1 MHYEHLIGYMSDVQN
16 FEKNM
21 SSLSDKWKLLT
32 LLGSMSNIG
41 MDTSETR
48 KAFEDLL
55 DEPLVRLTQETFHKS
70 IDELESKAQS
80 AIDILIR
87 NLFERTADIG
97 FLATD
102 DDIRHYLMFL
112 GTTDTSVSEELRQLK
127 LTKKKALSKHF
138 HEYVAKYSVY
148 ENIILLDTKG
158 KVLVQLDETNPVSIS
173 KDPLIQESLRTHQ
186 GYVETFRTSDLT
198 HHKPSLIYSYRVD
211 HPQTEEPLG
220 VLCLMFKFED
230 ELKSIFQKLTRENPY
245 IALELL
251 NANEEVIA
259 SSSSHHVPVGA
270 QLQTCESETHQ
281 TYYAGFEYLYNAVK
295 TTGYQGYFGPG
306 WIGHAMVPLHLAF
319 RSSSRPSFSKNELF
333 DTVAN
338 ATVFFPKELIDILDK
353 AKKIQTELDITVW
366 NGNVQIANASNH
378 GNPFT
383 KALLNEISKTGE
395 ETKLIFDNTVA
406 QLNTAML
413 TRYLEDQKFQSSLAI
428 DIMDRNLFE
437 RANDSRWW
445 ALTTTFREI
454 LSQASITEND
464 REKMNA
470 ILLTINDLYTVYTSM
485 FIYDRDGFIVAVS
498 NTNDAHYIGKRV
510 GYNWAI
516 QTLHLESTQD
526 YIVSPFEPSIFYDNR
541 STYVYNACIQD
552 FSGQGV
558 GGIGIV
564 FDAQPQFE
572 AMLHDVLPKDEN
584 HEIKD
589 GMFALFIDCQGH
601 VISSTTKEIAIGS
614 SVTLPESILQL
625 SNGQSDAQ
633 MIEYNG
639 IYYTVGATCSSGYRE
654 YKQSD
659 GYSND
664 IIAILYRP
672 IGECQSLIYE
682 EPARRTYTYPIA
694 AGDEKTCEIST
705 FFIGN
710 SVFAIESKDVV
721 CSLVHQEL
729 TSILHASDYNL
740 GVIGYDKR
748 MVSVISLAR
757 LLGIEKNYDK
767 ENDTIIIVKTV
778 IQDQV
783 IYLALAVDAIYSSPE
798 IPLRS
803 ISEYSNILKN
813 ENSLTKAV
821 IIPDRA
827 EDFENEMISILD
839 IQKIYTQLIQPYS
852 RTLYRMSIASKE
864 E

>member
-21 SSLSDKWKLLT
+21 SSLSDKWNLLT

-55 DEPLVRLTQETFHKS
+55 DEPLMRLTQETFHKS

-102 DDIRHYLMFL
+102 DDIRNYLIFL
-112 GTTDTSVSEELRQLK
+112 NTTDMSSSDEMRHIKIE
-127 LTKKKALSKHF
+127 KKEALSRHF
-138 HEYVAKYSVY
+138 QEYVTKYSVY

-198 HHKPSLIYSYRVD
+198 HNKPALIYSYRVD

-251 NANEEVIA
+251 NPNEQVIA
-259 SSSSHHVPVGA
+259 SSSPHHVPVGA
-270 QLQTCESETHQ
+270 YLQTRDCETHQ

-338 ATVFFPKELIDILDK
+338 ATVFFPKELTDILDK

-366 NGNVQIANASNH
+366 NGNVQIANASNNE
-378 GNPFT
+378 NPFT
-383 KALLNEISKTGE
+383 KALLNEISQTGE
-395 ETKLIFDNTVA
+395 ETKTVFDNTVA

-445 ALTTTFREI
+445 ALTTTFRQI
-454 LSQASITEND
+454 LSQNQISDSD
-464 REKMNA
+464 RENMNA
-470 ILLTINDLYTVYTSM
+470 ILRTINDLYTVYTSM
-485 FIYDRDGFIVAVS
+485 FVYDRDGFIVAVS
-498 NTNDAHYIGKRV
+498 NPSESHYIGKRV
-510 GYNWAI
+510 GYNWAS
-516 QTLHLESTQD
+516 QTLQLESTQE
-526 YIVSPFEPSIFYDNR
+526 YIVSPFEPSTFYDNR
-541 STYVYNACIQD
+541 STYIYNACIQD
-552 FSGQGV
+552 FSGHGV

-572 AMLHDVLPKDEN
+572 AMLHDVLPKNEN

-589 GMFALFIDCQGH
+589 GMFAIFIDRFGQ
-601 VISSTTKEIAIGS
+601 VIASTSEAIAIGS
-614 SVTLPESILQL
+614 TITLPESIVQL
-625 SNGQSDAQ
+625 SRGQSDAQ

-639 IYYTVGATCSSGYRE
+639 IYYTIGATCSSGYRE

-659 GYSND
+659 GYNND
-664 IIAILYRP
+664 IICVLYRP
-672 IGECQSLIYE
+672 IGACSALVNEAPSKRNYVYPRATGTE
-682 EPARRTYTYPIA
+682 E
-694 AGDEKTCEIST
+694 TCEIST
-705 FFIGN
+705 FFIEK
-710 SVFAIESKDVV
+710 SLFAVESKNVV

-729 TSILHASDYNL
+729 TSILHASEYNL
-740 GVIGYDKR
+740 GVISYEKR
-748 MVSVISLAR
+748 MISVISLAK
-757 LLGIEKNYDK
+757 LLGIDKQYNK
-767 ENDTIIIVKTV
+767 ENDTIIIVKAV
-778 IQDQV
+778 IEQQV
-783 IYLALAVDAIYSSPE
+783 VYLGLAVDAIYSSPE

-803 ISEYSNILKN
+803 ISHYSNVLKN

-827 EDFENEMISILD
+827 EDFGNEMISILD
-839 IQKIYTQLIQPYS
+839 IPKIYAQLIQPFS
-852 RTLYRMSIASKE
+852 RPLSRVMA
-864 E
+864 

>member
-1 MHYEHLIGYMSDVQN
+1 MHYEHLIGYMPDVQN

-21 SSLSDKWKLLT
+21 SSLSDKWNLLT

-55 DEPLVRLTQETFHKS
+55 DEPLMRLTQETFHKS

-102 DDIRHYLMFL
+102 DDIRNYLIFL
-112 GTTDTSVSEELRQLK
+112 TTTDLSSSDEMRHLK
-127 LTKKKALSKHF
+127 IDKKEALSRHF
-138 HEYVAKYSVY
+138 QEYVDKYSVY
-148 ENIILLDTKG
+148 ENIILLDPKG
-158 KVLVQLDETNPVSIS
+158 KVLVQLDETNPVTVS
-173 KDPLIQESLRTHQ
+173 KDALIQESLRTHQ
-186 GYVETFRTSDLT
+186 GYVETFRSSDLT
-198 HHKPSLIYSYRVD
+198 HNKPALIYSYRVE

-230 ELKSIFQKLTRENPY
+230 ELKSIFHKLTRENPY

-251 NANEEVIA
+251 SPKEQVIA

-270 QLQTCESETHQ
+270 YLQTRECETHQ
-281 TYYAGFEYLYNAVK
+281 TYYAGFEYLYKAVK

-319 RSSSRPSFSKNELF
+319 RSSSHPSFSKNELF

-338 ATVFFPKELIDILDK
+338 ATVFFPKELTDILDK
-353 AKKIQTELDITVW
+353 AKRIQTELDITVW
-366 NGNVQIANASNH
+366 NGNVQIANASNNE
-378 GNPFT
+378 NPFT

-395 ETKLIFDNTVA
+395 ETKLVFDDTVA

-445 ALTTTFREI
+445 ALTTTFRQT
-454 LSQASITEND
+454 LSQNHISDHD

-470 ILLTINDLYTVYTSM
+470 ILHTINDLYTVYTSM
-485 FIYDRDGFIVAVS
+485 FVYDRDGYIAAVS
-498 NTNDAHYIGKRV
+498 NPGDSHHLGKRV
-510 GYNWAI
+510 GYNWAS
-516 QTLHLESTQD
+516 QTLRLESTQE
-526 YIVSPFEPSIFYDNR
+526 YVVSPFEPSTFYENR
-541 STYVYNACIQD
+541 STYIYNACIQD
-552 FSGQGV
+552 FDGNAV

-572 AMLHDVLPKDEN
+572 AMLHDVLPKNEE

-589 GMFALFIDCQGH
+589 GMFALFIDRYGH
-601 VISSTTKEIAIGS
+601 VIASTNETITTGS
-614 SVTLPESILQL
+614 TITLPESILQL
-625 SNGQSDAQ
+625 SNAQSDAQ

-639 IYYTVGATCSSGYRE
+639 IYYTIGATCSSGYRE
-654 YKQSD
+654 YKHSD
-659 GYSND
+659 GYDND
-664 IIAILYRP
+664 IICVLYRP
-672 IGECQSLIYE
+672 IGACSALINE
-682 EPARRTYTYPIA
+682 APVKRTYVYPKA
-694 AGDEKTCEIST
+694 AGTEETCEIST
-705 FFIGN
+705 FFIDK
-710 SVFAIESKDVV
+710 SLFAVESKNVV

-729 TSILHASDYNL
+729 TSILHASEYNL
-740 GVIGYDKR
+740 GVIGFEKR
-748 MVSVISLAR
+748 MVSVISLAK
-757 LLGIEKNYDK
+757 LLGINKPYDK
-767 ENDTIIIVKTV
+767 QSDTIIIVKAV
-778 IQDQV
+778 IEQQV
-783 IYLALAVDAIYSSPE
+783 VYLGLAVDTIYSSPE

-803 ISEYSNILKN
+803 ISHYSNVLKN

-827 EDFENEMISILD
+827 EDFGNEMISILD
-839 IQKIYTQLIQPYS
+839 IPKIYAQLIQPYS
-852 RTLYRMSIASKE
+852 RPLNRVMA
-864 E
+864 

>member
-1 MHYEHLIGYMSDVQN
+1 MQYEHLIGYMSDVQN

-21 SSLSDKWKLLT
+21 SSLSDKWNLLT

-55 DEPLVRLTQETFHKS
+55 DEPLMRLTQETFNKS

-102 DDIRHYLMFL
+102 DDIRQYLIFL
-112 GTTDTSVSEELRQLK
+112 NTTDISSSDEMRHLK
-127 LTKKKALSKHF
+127 ISKKESLLNHF
-138 HEYVAKYSVY
+138 QEYITKYSVY

-158 KVLVQLDETNPVSIS
+158 KVLVQLDETNPVSMS

-186 GYVETFRTSDLT
+186 GYVETFRNSDLT
-198 HHKPSLIYSYRVD
+198 LNKPALIYSYRVD
-211 HPQTEEPLG
+211 HPQTGEPLG

-251 NANEEVIA
+251 SPKEKVIA
-259 SSSSHHVPVGA
+259 SSSSHHVPIGA
-270 QLQTCESETHQ
+270 HLQTRESEMHQ

-319 RSSSRPSFSKNELF
+319 RSSSRPSFSKNDLF

-338 ATVFFPKELIDILDK
+338 ATVFFPKELTDILDK
-353 AKKIQTELDITVW
+353 AKRIQTELDITVW
-366 NGNVQIANASNH
+366 NGNVQIANASNNE
-378 GNPFT
+378 NPFT

-395 ETKLIFDNTVA
+395 ETKLVFDNTVA

-413 TRYLEDQKFQSSLAI
+413 IRYLEDQKFQSSLAI

-454 LSQASITEND
+454 LSQTTISDND

-485 FIYDRDGFIVAVS
+485 FVYDKDGFIVAVS
-498 NTNDAHYIGKRV
+498 NTKDTHYIGKRV
-510 GYNWAI
+510 GYNWAA
-516 QTLHLESTQD
+516 QTLQLESTQK

-541 STYVYNACIQD
+541 CTYIYNACIQD

-572 AMLHDVLPKDEN
+572 AMLNDVLPKNET
-584 HEIKD
+584 HEVKD
-589 GMFALFIDCQGH
+589 GMFALFIDRHGH
-601 VISSTTKEIAIGS
+601 VISSTSHEIAVGS
-614 SVTLPESILQL
+614 TITLPESILQL

-633 MIEYNG
+633 MIEFNG

-654 YKQSD
+654 YKHSD
-659 GYSND
+659 EYNND
-664 IIAILYRP
+664 IICVLYRP
-672 IGECQSLIYE
+672 IGTCSALVNEVPIKRNYV
-682 EPARRTYTYPIA
+682 YPKA
-694 AGDEKTCEIST
+694 AGTEETSEIST
-705 FFIGN
+705 FFIDK
-710 SVFAIESKDVV
+710 SLFAVESKNVV

-729 TSILHASDYNL
+729 TSILHASEYNL
-740 GVIGYDKR
+740 GVIGFEKR
-748 MVSVISLAR
+748 MVSVISLAK
-757 LLGIEKNYDK
+757 LLGINKQYDK
-767 ENDTIIIVKTV
+767 EMDTVIIVKAV
-778 IQDQV
+778 IEQQV
-783 IYLALAVDAIYSSPE
+783 VYLGLAVDAIYSSPE

-803 ISEYSNILKN
+803 ISNYSNVLKN

-827 EDFENEMISILD
+827 EDFGNEMISILD
-839 IQKIYTQLIQPYS
+839 IPKIYAQLIQPFS
-852 RTLYRMSIASKE
+852 RPLSRVMA
-864 E
+864 

>member
-1 MHYEHLIGYMSDVQN
+1 MSDVQN

-21 SSLSDKWKLLT
+21 SSLSNKWNLLT

-55 DEPLVRLTQETFHKS
+55 DEPLLRLTQETFHKS

-102 DDIRHYLMFL
+102 DDIRKYLIFL
-112 GTTDTSVSEELRQLK
+112 STTDMSSSEDMRYLK
-127 LTKKKALSKHF
+127 IEKKEALSKHF
-138 HEYVAKYSVY
+138 QEYVAKYSVY

-158 KVLVQLDETNPVSIS
+158 KVLVQLDETNPVSMS

-186 GYVETFRTSDLT
+186 GYVETFRSSDLT
-198 HHKPSLIYSYRVD
+198 HNKPALIYSYRVD

-220 VLCLMFKFED
+220 VLCLMFKFDD
-230 ELKSIFQKLTRENPY
+230 ELKSIFHKLTRENPY

-251 NANEEVIA
+251 SPNEQVIA
-259 SSSSHHVPVGA
+259 SSSSHHVPVGTH
-270 QLQTCESETHQ
+270 LQARECETHQ

-319 RSSSRPSFSKNELF
+319 RSTSRPSFSKNELF

-338 ATVFFPKELIDILDK
+338 ATVFFPKELTDILDK

-366 NGNVQIANASNH
+366 NGNVQIANASNNE
-378 GNPFT
+378 NPFT

-395 ETKLIFDNTVA
+395 ETKLVFDNTVA

-413 TRYLEDQKFQSSLAI
+413 TRYLEDLKFQSSLAI

-445 ALTTTFREI
+445 ALTTTFRQT
-454 LSQASITEND
+454 LSQSQISESE

-470 ILLTINDLYTVYTSM
+470 ILRTINDLYTVYTSM
-485 FIYDRDGFIVAVS
+485 FVYDRDGFIVAVS
-498 NTNDAHYIGKRV
+498 NPSETHFIGKRV
-510 GYNWAI
+510 GYNWASE
-516 QTLHLESTQD
+516 TLRLESTQE

-541 STYVYNACIQD
+541 STYIYNACIQD
-552 FSGQGV
+552 FSGQGI

-572 AMLHDVLPKDEN
+572 AMLHDVLPKNEN

-589 GMFALFIDCQGH
+589 GMFALFIDRYGKI
-601 VISSTTKEIAIGS
+601 ISSTSEAMTIGS
-614 SVTLPESILQL
+614 TVTLPESILQL

-639 IYYTVGATCSSGYRE
+639 MYYTIGATCSSGYRE
-654 YKQSD
+654 YKHSD

-672 IGECQSLIYE
+672 IGACHELANEIPAKRIYV
-682 EPARRTYTYPIA
+682 YPKA
-694 AGDEKTCEIST
+694 AGTEETCEIST
-705 FFIGN
+705 FIIDK
-710 SVFAIESKDVV
+710 SLFAVESKNVV

-729 TSILHASDYNL
+729 TSILHASEYNL
-740 GVIGYDKR
+740 GVIGFEKR
-748 MVSVISLAR
+748 MISVISLAK
-757 LLGIEKNYDK
+757 LLGINKQYNK
-767 ENDTIIIVKTV
+767 ETNTIIIVKAV
-778 IQDQV
+778 IEQQV
-783 IYLALAVDAIYSSPE
+783 VYLGLAVDSIYSSPE

-803 ISEYSNILKN
+803 ISHYSNVLKN

-827 EDFENEMISILD
+827 EDFGNEMISILD
-839 IQKIYTQLIQPYS
+839 IPKIYSQLVQPYS
-852 RTLYRMSIASKE
+852 HPLSRVMA
-864 E
+864 